1 MLAFRPLSETLDRRI
16 TVREF
21 VAKRKRRAGIV
32 AYAGLAMLMI
42 GVLLGEGHPWLAII
56 IPGFAV
62 FLGANV
68 YLLFFLRCPRCGGNI
83 GYPVSGISGPF
94 SVSRKVRFCP
104 FCGVALDADLGRQLG
119 V

>member
-1 MLAFRPLSETLDRRI
+1 M

-32 AYAGLAMLMI
+32 AYAGFGLLMLGM
-42 GVLLGEGHPWLAII
+42 LLGGGRPWLALM

-62 FLGANV
+62 FLGANA

-104 FCGVALDADLGRQLG
+104 FCGVPLDADLGRQQG